1 MHQRSAPLQPKP
13 PEIEQAAAATRPP
26 RYAWSEQ
33 DLALLNELSGMS
45 LDDDEIARRLGRTRR
60 AVRTMILRTG
70 GKALR
75 EARQGWSEA
84 ELATVARLHA
94 AGMTCNTIADSL
106 PGRSPLAVFRKLC
119 RLVGPAPSAVAKR
132 TKKRPA
138 PPVVEAMPAPPVAEI
153 RPAPPVAPIR
163 LPVRFVPPPPPTE
176 PLPATVDAMVRW
188 LRSRDYVVLNR
199 NDGWQVDH
207 HRLGDTG
214 ALVDFVNLRRV
225 RLRLQP
231 FTLIEPEIAA
241 VPMVCQALRSR
252 RWAHG

>member
-1 MHQRSAPLQPKP
+1 MHQRSAPLHPKP
-13 PEIEQAAAATRPP
+13 PEIDPAATGTRPP

-33 DLALLNELSGMS
+33 ELALLNELSGMS

-132 TKKRPA
+132 TKKRR
-138 PPVVEAMPAPPVAEI
+138 APPVAEVMSAPPVAEV
-153 RPAPPVAPIR
+153 RPAPEAPIR

-188 LRSRDYVVLNR
+188 LRSRDYVVLAR

-231 FTLIEPEIAA
+231 FTLIEPEIIA
-241 VPMVCQALRSR
+241 VPMVCQSLRSR